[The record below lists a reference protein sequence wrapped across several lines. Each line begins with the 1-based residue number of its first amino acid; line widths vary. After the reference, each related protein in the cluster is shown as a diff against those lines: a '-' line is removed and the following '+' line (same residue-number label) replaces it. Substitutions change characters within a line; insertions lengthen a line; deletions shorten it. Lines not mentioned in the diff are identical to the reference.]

1 MPDQVK
7 LQRLLK
13 IKFKNPDLL
22 TEALTHKSFTAE
34 HHINYD
40 NQRLELLGDA
50 VVQIIL
56 TRYLYDRYTELHEGN
71 LTKIRSALANQDT
84 LAVLARKIDLG
95 KYLLLG
101 KGEIEL
107 NGQDRDST
115 LSDAFEA
122 FMGALYLDKGLETA
136 TEFFLKIMEKEY
148 PDPSIL
154 LQTLNPKGALQEYT
168 QSVGAGVPQYRIVSV
183 SGPDHEPIHK
193 VEVLVRQKV
202 ICQAEASGRK
212 QAECLAAKQALQIL
226 LKKDEETDE

>member
-183 SGPDHEPIHK
+183 SGPDHEPIHT